1 MDEWDHSRRA
11 RTASHE
17 LQGPNTQSSQ
27 RRRTQ
32 RTPRSKQGAS
42 RRREA
47 GRERE
52 RRHKTTSEADWS
64 LSENP
69 SVTSGRAVSM
79 ERRGESQVMLG

>member
-1 MDEWDHSRRA
+1 MNSRGPTLRA
-11 RTASHE
+11 VRGGGLRGHQE
-17 LQGPNTQSSQ
+17 
-27 RRRTQ
+27 
-32 RTPRSKQGAS
+32 AS
-42 RRREA
+42 RGQAVE
-47 GRERE
+47 GRLGERE